1 MGLQAGSALL
11 ARLPELKAMLE
22 KTGGKLGPV
31 VEYPS
36 YPEAYADLA
45 NKRLDYVIN
54 VVISVNDLA
63 KAKPKV
69 FAKGLA
75 VSGQAIWHGRFR
87 KTHRS
92 FWPT

>member
-36 YPEAYADLA
+36 YPEAYAD
-45 NKRLDYVIN
+45 RRTSDWI
-54 VVISVNDLA
+54 
-63 KAKPKV
+63 
-69 FAKGLA
+69 
-75 VSGQAIWHGRFR
+75 
-87 KTHRS
+87 T
-92 FWPT
+92 